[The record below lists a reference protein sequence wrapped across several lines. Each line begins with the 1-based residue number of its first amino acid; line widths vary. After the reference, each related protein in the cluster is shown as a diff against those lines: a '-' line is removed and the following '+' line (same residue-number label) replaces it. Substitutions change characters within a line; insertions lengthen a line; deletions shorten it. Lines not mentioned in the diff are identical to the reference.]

1 MGGNSIL
8 TLFAEPT
15 AVQICSPDHAAAPPA
30 TFCLLHGSL
39 TLLFPCLPLT

>member
-15 AVQICSPDHAAAPPA
+15 AVQIAVQIMQRRR
-30 TFCLLHGSL
+30 L
-39 TLLFPCLPLT
+39 LLFAFSMAL